1 MKMIVDRIEE
11 THIIVETDI
20 GKTVDIPKELI
31 PNVQEGD
38 VIKIEVDKKETN
50 KRKKIVKELIN
61 SVFEE
66 EE

>member
-1 MKMIVDRIEE
+1 MKVIVDRIEE
-11 THIIVETDI
+11 KHIIVETDI

-61 SVFEE
+61 SVFKEE
-66 EE
+66 E